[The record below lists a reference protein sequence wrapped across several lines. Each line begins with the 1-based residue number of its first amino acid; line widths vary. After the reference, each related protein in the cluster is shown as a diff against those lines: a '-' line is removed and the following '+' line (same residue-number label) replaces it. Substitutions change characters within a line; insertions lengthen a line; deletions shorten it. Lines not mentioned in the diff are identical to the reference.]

1 MFGVSISKS
10 VCGYCKTNQPWA
22 SRLRAFPVLWALIFF
37 SSYLYP
43 QSFGC
48 FGAPASYGAGS
59 NPRAVVFG
67 DFNKDGKLDMATAGF
82 GNSICISLGNGDGTF
97 QNAHCYGSGLEA
109 FTSNSL
115 AVADFDKD
123 GNLDLVIAND
133 NSNSVT
139 VLLGKGDGTFPTQV
153 NYAAGTTPFGVAAGD
168 LGNGSPDIV
177 VADSGGGTISVLV
190 NKGDGT
196 FNAAVPYAVHAA
208 PFSIAIADM
217 NKDGK
222 NDVVVGD
229 TTGSFGNI
237 DLLLGN
243 GDGTL
248 QNATSVVGMPPY
260 LSNIVVADFNN
271 DGNLDVA
278 ANTFNGNGYLSVAL
292 GNGDGTF
299 QPAVSMASP
308 LSYALA
314 TADLNGD
321 GKTVPPT
328 NSRSIEEMGM
338 GHSAM
343 LPIIQQARPVLMWL
357 FTA

>member
-10 VCGYCKTNQPWA
+10 VCGYDKKNQQWA
-22 SRLRAFPVLWALIFF
+22 SRLHAFLAFWSLIFC
-37 SSYLYP
+37 SSALYP
-43 QSFGC
+43 QSGC
-48 FGAPASYGAGS
+48 FSPAVSYAIGS

-115 AVADFDKD
+115 AVADFNKD
-123 GNLDLVIAND
+123 GNLDLVIASD
-133 NSNSVT
+133 NTNSVA

-153 NYAAGTTPFGVAAGD
+153 NYPAGTTPFGVAAGD

-177 VADSGGGTISVLV
+177 VGDSGGGTISVLV

-229 TTGSFGNI
+229 RSEERR
-237 DLLLGN
+237 
-243 GDGTL
+243 
-248 QNATSVVGMPPY
+248 VG
-260 LSNIVVADFNN
+260 
-271 DGNLDVA
+271 
-278 ANTFNGNGYLSVAL
+278 
-292 GNGDGTF
+292 
-299 QPAVSMASP
+299 
-308 LSYALA
+308 
-314 TADLNGD
+314 
-321 GKTVPPT
+321 K
-328 NSRSIEEMGM
+328 EC
-338 GHSAM
+338 
-343 LPIIQQARPVLMWL
+343 
-357 FTA
+357 